1 MGGKSRKEINDALI
15 KLLLAK
21 ETEKL
26 EIVKK
31 LIKNY
36 LAVNDLEKNLSSI
49 PYCKD
54 LRKYGSNYVEGYLEE
69 KLIKIKECLIGVIK
83 AMVKDK
89 EIDHRLKKRM
99 VDDDDDDD

>member
-1 MGGKSRKEINDALI
+1 MREEINGALM

-36 LAVNDLEKNLSSI
+36 LAVYDLEKNLSSI

-54 LRKYGSNYVEGYLEE
+54 FRKYGSNDIKYYMEE
-69 KLIKIKECLIGVIK
+69 VIKFKNCLIGVIK
-83 AMVKDK
+83 AMAEDK
-89 EIDHRLKKRM
+89 EINHLKKIM
-99 VDDDDDDD
+99 DDDDDDDDDD